1 MSLTVSESAR
11 PSLDFIPEWFQSA
24 FTTICWSLLLGV
36 WLAAAFGP
44 IYALWC
50 FHKRSLD
57 SLLTF
62 LCLWFLGGMIKV
74 PYLPSL
80 SESFA
85 SGLESWFK
93 SFTIK
98 HEHAH
103 SRAAEPDSPKNTIYC
118 YHPHGLFSLG
128 MALLAADLVRRG
140 EKIAIVASNHMRF
153 FNPVAKIILD
163 MAGIELVGASPRE
176 VQAAMKRGDR
186 SLILVPGGYE
196 EAVMTQNGF
205 ERLYLDRRMGFVKYA
220 MRYGYTLTPVYAYG
234 ENDFYVCV
242 PIANSVRSFLAQY
255 KLPLAIFYGDT
266 RFPLLPR
273 RTDHGLHIV
282 VGEAVKVIPEANPSL
297 SELHRAHNEYKERL
311 IQLYYRYNKEND
323 RPLEVL

>member
-1 MSLTVSESAR
+1 MTVSESAR
-11 PSLDFIPEWFQSA
+11 HSLDSIPEWFQSA

-44 IYALWC
+44 IYAVWC
-50 FHKRSLD
+50 FYKGSLD

-62 LCLWFLGGMIKV
+62 CCLWFLGGMIKV

-80 SESFA
+80 SESIA
-85 SGLESWFK
+85 SGLQSWFK
-93 SFTIK
+93 TFSINY
-98 HEHAH
+98 EHAH
-103 SRAAEPDSPKNTIYC
+103 PRPAEVHYPKKTIYC

-176 VQAAMKRGDR
+176 VQAVMKRGER

-220 MRYGYTLTPVYAYG
+220 MRYGYTLTPVNAYG
-234 ENDFYVCV
+234 ENDLYVCV
-242 PIANSVRSFLAQY
+242 PIADSVRSFLAQY
-255 KLPLAIFYGDT
+255 KLPFAIFYGDT
-266 RFPLLPR
+266 RFPLMPR
-273 RTDHGLHIV
+273 RTDHGLQIV
-282 VGEAVKVIPEANPSL
+282 VGEAVQVTAKTDPSL
-297 SELHRAHNEYKERL
+297 SELHRAHDEYKERL
-311 IQLYYRYNKEND
+311 IQLYYRYNQDND